1 MRENIVLNSSS
12 LEFFESQ
19 DCRFESRQTNSLKYI
34 ERKEGSEKRNFAL
47 WFFGNW
53 NFEPRKMGNF
63 DGTTHWKWYL
73 KSIVE
78 QRGRSTRYFERV
90 IFAKSIGL
98 LIDRVDEIYARPVS
112 RLKIPEEEED
122 SRYSRIMNLLTN
134 NFEARPTEE
143 RTSKVRNTARSSRVR
158 RHPIPTLLQSSSSS
172 TKESSWILRTIASK
186 DILRRSERW
195 YGLERGNLY
204 FSNGGER
211 ERAIK
216 WKRERIESKR
226 GRFIFS
232 RVWNYRLSRSKHTR
246 GPGIVE
252 EWKRPPC
259 ARTITDLDHFSRV
272 RFPNNQRASHSSM
285 IKTARKL
292 LKIYIYI

>member
-1 MRENIVLNSSS
+1 M
-12 LEFFESQ
+12 
-19 DCRFESRQTNSLKYI
+19 
-34 ERKEGSEKRNFAL
+34 
-47 WFFGNW
+47 
-53 NFEPRKMGNF
+53 
-63 DGTTHWKWYL
+63 

-112 RLKIPEEEED
+112 RLKIPQEEED

-172 TKESSWILRTIASK
+172 TKESSRILRTIASK

-204 FSNGGER
+204 FSKRRRER
-211 ERAIK
+211 ESNNGNEKESNR
-216 WKRERIESKR
+216 REDGLFFHGFETIVCR
-226 GRFIFS
+226 GRKHTHTGAGNRRRMEAS
-232 RVWNYRLSRSKHTR
+232 SLREDDYRSRSFF
-246 GPGIVE
+246 P
-252 EWKRPPC
+252 RP
-259 ARTITDLDHFSRV
+259 LSK
-272 RFPNNQRASHSSM
+272 QSAS
-285 IKTARKL
+285 IAL
-292 LKIYIYI
+292 VDD

>member
-1 MRENIVLNSSS
+1 M
-12 LEFFESQ
+12 
-19 DCRFESRQTNSLKYI
+19 
-34 ERKEGSEKRNFAL
+34 
-47 WFFGNW
+47 
-53 NFEPRKMGNF
+53 
-63 DGTTHWKWYL
+63 

-112 RLKIPEEEED
+112 RLKIPQEEED

-172 TKESSWILRTIASK
+172 TKESSRILRTIASK
-186 DILRRSERW
+186 DILRSVGMVSKEET
-195 YGLERGNLY
+195 YIFL
-204 FSNGGER
+204 NGGER
-211 ERAIK
+211 ERAIMETRK
-216 WKRERIESKR
+216 NRIEERTVYFFTGLK
-226 GRFIFS
+226 
-232 RVWNYRLSRSKHTR
+232 LSFVAVESTHTR

>member
-1 MRENIVLNSSS
+1 M
-12 LEFFESQ
+12 
-19 DCRFESRQTNSLKYI
+19 
-34 ERKEGSEKRNFAL
+34 
-47 WFFGNW
+47 
-53 NFEPRKMGNF
+53 
-63 DGTTHWKWYL
+63 

-78 QRGRSTRYFERV
+78 QRSRSTRYFERV

-172 TKESSWILRTIASK
+172 TKESSRILRTIASK

-204 FSNGGER
+204 FSKRRRER
-211 ERAIK
+211 ESNKMETRK
-216 WKRERIESKR
+216 NRIEERTVYFFTGLK
-226 GRFIFS
+226 
-232 RVWNYRLSRSKHTR
+232 LSFVAVESTHTR